1 MRCHDM
7 KSTKEENI
15 TLIRKLSE
23 AKAPSGF
30 EDESIAVGRA
40 FAQAFANI
48 EEDRLRNLYVTRREN
63 KGDRPVFMLD
73 AHGDEVGMMIHSIK
87 PNGTLRFVTLGR
99 FTPGTLPGA
108 KVWVRNRNGE
118 YIPGIV
124 AAKPPHF
131 MSAEE
136 RNRLMDVAD
145 LVIDIGARS
154 AEEAKEIFGIQIGEP
169 AVSAVDFSYDDKRDI
184 LIGKGF
190 DCRIGCAAMLETMK
204 RLTEEDVPMDV
215 IGVMSSQE
223 EVGDR
228 GVKVAVDRIRPNV
241 AICFEG
247 CPADDT
253 FTETYAIQTALKKGP
268 MIRFMDV
275 SMIANPRYMR
285 DTIALAE
292 KHGIPLQAS
301 VRTGGGNNG
310 AVINLAGEGIPVIV
324 IGIPV
329 RYIHSHYGIASY
341 QDFEVAVEL
350 AVNVVKE
357 MTPEK
362 AASF

>member
-1 MRCHDM
+1 MI
-7 KSTKEENI
+7 STKEEHI
-15 TLIRKLSE
+15 TLIRELSE

-40 FAQAFANI
+40 FAEAFADV
-48 EEDRLRNLYVTRREN
+48 EEDRLRNLYVIRREN

-108 KVWVRNRNGE
+108 KVWVRNREGE

-131 MSAEE
+131 MTAEE
-136 RNRLMDVAD
+136 RGRLMDVAD

-169 AVSAVDFSYDDKRDI
+169 AVSAVEFSYDDKRDI

-215 IGVMSSQE
+215 VGVMSSQE

-228 GVKVAVDRIRPNV
+228 GIKVAVNKVKPDI

-253 FTETYAIQTALKKGP
+253 FTEPYAIQTALKCGP
-268 MIRFMDV
+268 MF
-275 SMIANPRYMR
+275 RYM
-285 DTIALAE
+285 DTSVICSPRFQRWVLQMAKE
-292 KHGIPLQAS
+292 QGIPAQAS
-301 VRTGGGNNG
+301 VREGGGNNG
-310 AVINLAGEGIPVIV
+310 AVINLVGNGVPVVVAGV
-324 IGIPV
+324 PV
-329 RYIHSHYGIASY
+329 RYIHSTSGITAY
-341 QDFEVAVEL
+341 EDFENTAKLATILAKEL
-350 AVNVVKE
+350 
-357 MTPEK
+357 TPEIL
-362 AASF
+362 ATF

>member
-1 MRCHDM
+1 MM

-15 TLIRKLSE
+15 ALIRQLSE

-30 EDESIAVGRA
+30 EDEAIAVGRE
-40 FAQAFANI
+40 FAQSFADV
-48 EEDRLRNLYVTRREN
+48 EEDCLRNLYVTRREN
-63 KGDRPVFMLD
+63 QGNKPVFMLD

-99 FTPGTLPGA
+99 FTPGTLPGS
-108 KVWVRNRNGE
+108 KVWVRNAQGE
-118 YIPGIV
+118 FIPGVV

-131 MSAEE
+131 MSADEK
-136 RNRLMDVAD
+136 NRLADVSD
-145 LVIDIGARS
+145 LVIDIGATS
-154 AEEAKEIFGIQIGEP
+154 AQEAQEEFGIRIGEP
-169 AVSAVDFSYDDKRDI
+169 AVSAVEFSCDEKRD
-184 LIGKGF
+184 LLMGKGF

-204 RLTEEDVPMDV
+204 RLTEEELDFDVV
-215 IGVMSSQE
+215 GVMSSQE

-228 GVKVAVDRIRPNV
+228 GVKVAVEHVKPQV

-253 FTETYAIQTALKKGP
+253 FTEPYAIQTALKKGP

-285 DTIALAE
+285 DTIDLAE
-292 KHGIPLQAS
+292 RLGIPLQAS

-310 AVINLAGEGIPVIV
+310 AVINLAGQGVPVIV
-324 IGIPV
+324 VGIPV
-329 RYIHSHYGIASY
+329 RYIHSHYGISSY
-341 QDFEVAVEL
+341 QDFQAAVDL
-350 AVNVVKE
+350 AVAVVKE
-357 MTPEK
+357 MTLEK
-362 AASF
+362 AASL